1 MKTVKDDEEGLL
13 KAVEILKDGG
23 VVAHPTDTCYGLA
36 ADITNKEAV
45 RRVGLIKK
53 TSMHKPLS
61 IIVRGIED
69 VKKVA
74 RVSHEQLEFIYKYLP
89 GPYTV
94 IVPKQPHCEY
104 QSFERTI
111 GIRIPK
117 HKFSIQLVEKLK
129 NPITTT
135 SANITGDEPMYS
147 AEEVKK
153 VFGHQIFQPDLIIE
167 TKNHKRKTPPSRI
180 VNLCGEEEAWLR

>member
-1 MKTVKDDEEGLL
+1 MKIVKSDEEGLR
-13 KAVEILKDGG
+13 KAVETLKEGG
-23 VVAHPTDTCYGLA
+23 VVAHPTDTCFGLA

-61 IIVRGIED
+61 IIVRGIDD
-69 VKKVA
+69 VKKIA

-111 GIRIPK
+111 GIRIPR
-117 HKFSIQLVEKLK
+117 HKLSINIVENLK
-129 NPITTT
+129 QPITTT
-135 SANITGDEPMYS
+135 SANITGTDPLYS

-153 VFGHQIFQPDLIIE
+153 AFTREIFQPDLIIDASGS
-167 TKNHKRKTPPSRI
+167 KRNPPSRI
-180 VNLCGEEEAWLR
+180 VNLCGEEEVWLR